1 MLVRAYLAHSSQHSY
16 FLRLFALNK
25 IFKQRFDELE
35 AQAAQVEASK
45 VAQDSGMY
53 GYQNYVDNDLLLNWK
68 VKVKNLLSKVCGEDS
83 QHFQQFEKNE
93 TGVSF
98 TTNYNIFQALKA
110 VFLAAKED
118 FEGGYLLSIK
128 TLVQAE
134 VFDSELEQANEL
146 LSSGYFTAAAVIA
159 GVVLE
164 TALRELCDR
173 REGISHGKLDKMN
186 ADLAKAGVY
195 NKLMQKRIT
204 ALADIRNS
212 AAHGKPN
219 EFTEQD
225 VSDMIKEVGQFLANY
240 LIS

>member
-1 MLVRAYLAHSSQHSY
+1 M
-16 FLRLFALNK
+16 
-25 IFKQRFDELE
+25 
-35 AQAAQVEASK
+35 QVEASK
-45 VAQDSGMY
+45 RMHHSEMFASGEY
-53 GYQNYVDNDLLLNWK
+53 IDNDLLLNWK
-68 VKVKNLLSKVCGEDS
+68 VKVKNLLSKVCGEES

-93 TGVSF
+93 DGILY
-98 TTNYNIFQALKA
+98 TTNYTTFKSLKA
-110 VFLAAKED
+110 IFLAAKED
-118 FEGGYLLSIK
+118 FEGGYLSSMR

-146 LSSGYFTAAAVIA
+146 LSSGYSTAAAVIA

-164 TALRELCDR
+164 TALRELCDKER
-173 REGISHGKLDKMN
+173 ISHGKLDKMN
-186 ADLAKAGVY
+186 ADLTKAGVY
-195 NKLMQKRIT
+195 NKLVQKQIT

-225 VSDMIKEVGQFLANY
+225 VSNMIRDVGQFLANH

>member
-1 MLVRAYLAHSSQHSY
+1 M
-16 FLRLFALNK
+16 
-25 IFKQRFDELE
+25 FKQRFDELE
-35 AQAAQVEASK
+35 AQAIQVEASK
-45 VAQDSGMY
+45 TLRHSDMFGSGE
-53 GYQNYVDNDLLLNWK
+53 YVDKDLLLNWK
-68 VKVKNLLSKVCGEDS
+68 VKVKNLLSKVCGEES

-93 TGVSF
+93 AGTGY
-98 TTNYNIFQALKA
+98 TTNYTIFKRLKA

-118 FEGGYLLSIK
+118 FEGGYLSSMR
-128 TLVQAE
+128 TLVQAG
-134 VFDSELEQANEL
+134 VFDSELEQADEL
-146 LSSGYFTAAAVIA
+146 LSNGYSTAAAVIA

-164 TALRELCDR
+164 TALRELCD

-225 VSDMIKEVGQFLANY
+225 VTVMIRDVEQFLANH